1 MSNPLYQA
9 LGGYQN
15 AGNTNEM
22 IRAFEE
28 FRRNFRGD
36 PKQTVQNLLNSGQL
50 TQAQFNQLA
59 QEANQLFRIF
69 NK

>member
-1 MSNPLYQA
+1 MPNPLYQA
-9 LGGYQN
+9 LGGNQIT
-15 AGNTNEM
+15 GNTSDM
-22 IRAFEE
+22 VRAFEE

-59 QEANQLFRIF
+59 QEASQLLQIL